1 MVCLPQQ
8 YLPRIC
14 LRNYSVSVPMP
25 KAENSAV
32 FHYHNVLISPPL
44 FVCLEVL
51 LATSATNELLFNATV
66 ATSFSS
72 ASLTSCLMESIGEE
86 NAASSQQMAYVACAN
101 LLSPVFNPMIPPK
114 KIPPEKTKKI
124 NTTKNLLISVF
135 ILGSKLLI
143 EKLNKIRENVSV
155 QKGSACA
162 PIQTERQAS

>member
-86 NAASSQQMAYVACAN
+86 NAASSQQMAYMACAQTSKSSFQPN
-101 LLSPVFNPMIPPK
+101 DSAK
-114 KIPPEKTKKI
+114 KNRLKKQKKI

-135 ILGSKLLI
+135 ILGSKVLI

-155 QKGSACA
+155 QNGSACA
-162 PIQTERQAS
+162 PIQTARQAS